1 MTNPT
6 NSVKRT
12 ASAQK
17 SGTGLKAIIMA
28 ASLAATIGGWGL
40 LAVGQ
45 VQSAVVAMQQSPAF
59 VQSAGTTTQNSATN
73 QATTLRQV
81 TIPATQPRSIARTR
95 SSR

>member
-1 MTNPT
+1 MTNQI

-12 ASAQK
+12 TSVQK
-17 SGTGLKAIIMA
+17 NGTGIKAIIMA
-28 ASLAATIGGWGL
+28 ASLVATIGGWGV

-45 VQSAVVAMQQSPAF
+45 VNDTIVAMQQAPAL
-59 VQSAGTTTQNSATN
+59 VQSAGTTIQNNATN
-73 QATTLRQV
+73 QTTLRPV